1 MTCIYLCSRYL
12 VMLPILAFVE
22 DVIEYKRLISDLYQL
37 GCLIA
42 SSNIFLLEICCLLRY
57 AWFMVLCYRVTSTFF
72 MVPIFLQE

>member
-37 GCLIA
+37 GCLID
-42 SSNIFLLEICCLLRY
+42 SSNIFLLEICFSLGIPGLWGAKIDTKPELYLIPKCL
-57 AWFMVLCYRVTSTFF
+57 
-72 MVPIFLQE
+72 